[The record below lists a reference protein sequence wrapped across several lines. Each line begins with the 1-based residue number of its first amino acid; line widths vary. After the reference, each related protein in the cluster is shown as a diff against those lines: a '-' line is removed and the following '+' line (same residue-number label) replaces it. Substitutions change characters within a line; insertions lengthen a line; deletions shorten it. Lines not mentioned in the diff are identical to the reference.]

1 MGIPEGEGRKKGT
14 EEIFEVK
21 ISENYPKLMTD
32 TKPPTQKLREHHAG
46 KCQKK
51 KKNLYLAISYI
62 NFRKI
67 K

>member
-51 KKNLYLAISYI
+51 KK
-62 NFRKI
+62 KI
-67 K
+67 YT